1 MTIDNFIQ
9 KVQLL
14 ITDLQVTIPDY
25 IGSKVAVDNIAI
37 VKTRVEQKGQ
47 AADGGGFSP
56 YSAYTAK
63 KKKERGKS
71 GVKNF
76 SDTRQMW
83 KSFKVTETVQ
93 QGDVFVTHTRMDDN
107 TRNSGLT
114 NQEIMEKH
122 SKNEGKSIID
132 MSKTEI
138 KNMETNVQTW
148 TEKLIKQRLGL

>member
-1 MTIDNFIQ
+1 
-9 KVQLL
+9 
-14 ITDLQVTIPDY
+14 
-25 IGSKVAVDNIAI
+25 
-37 VKTRVEQKGQ
+37 
-47 AADGGGFSP
+47 
-56 YSAYTAK
+56 
-63 KKKERGKS
+63 
-71 GVKNF
+71 
-76 SDTRQMW
+76 MW